1 MSIFIT
7 TLLLFVID
15 SQFDHPMTEWT
26 YWSRDQP
33 HAIIMMSWGDKN
45 IQVFASKPTLDQY
58 HIDQLMPEPN
68 IGTFQSNN
76 VGKKSSVCC
85 GYYKEFSLGL

>member
-1 MSIFIT
+1 MI
-7 TLLLFVID
+7 
-15 SQFDHPMTEWT
+15 
-26 YWSRDQP
+26 
-33 HAIIMMSWGDKN
+33 SWGDKN

-76 VGKKSSVCC
+76 VGKKSSVFKRLLWLQQRVFI
-85 GYYKEFSLGL
+85 GAVIGGVLPE